1 MTIFKIQSFQFWI
14 GISVLSLIILFI
26 SFSSLI
32 IKYDPNVQNDPAQN
46 RLQKPNWKFWFGTD
60 KFGRDIFSRVLY
72 GGRISLF
79 IAVSVVLFSVII
91 GSLYGAISGYFG
103 GLIDQILMRFVDLL
117 LSFPI
122 IFLAITCMALFGA
135 GHVMLIF
142 VLTLTSW
149 MDVARLVRAEVHS
162 LKQRP
167 FILKAKAV
175 GLKTSRIISKHLMP
189 NVLLTVFTFSII
201 RTADII
207 LIESALSFIGI
218 GTQPPTAS
226 WGSMICD
233 GRSYLPFVWWI
244 TFFPGI
250 AILCTT
256 MSLNFIGHGLKTT
269 HE

>member
-1 MTIFKIQSFQFWI
+1 MSIFKIQSLQFWV
-14 GISVLSLIILFI
+14 GLSILCLIILII

-32 IKYDPNVQNDPAQN
+32 IKYDPDIQNNPAQN
-46 RLQKPNWKFWFGTD
+46 RLKKPGWKFWFGTD
-60 KFGRDIFSRVLY
+60 KFGRDVFSRVLY
-72 GGRISLF
+72 GGRISLI
-79 IAVSVVLFSVII
+79 IAVSVVLFSAII
-91 GSLYGAISGYFG
+91 GSFFGAISGYFG
-103 GLIDQILMRFVDLL
+103 GLLDQILMRFVDLL

-135 GHVMLIF
+135 GHLMLIV

-149 MDVARLVRAEVHS
+149 MDVARLVRAEVLS
-162 LKQRP
+162 IKQRP

-175 GLKTSRIISKHLMP
+175 GLKTSRIIGRHLLP

-201 RTADII
+201 RMADII

-218 GTQPPTAS
+218 GTQPPTSS
-226 WGSMICD
+226 WGSMISD
-233 GRSYLPFVWWI
+233 GRSYLPFAWWI

-256 MSLNFIGHGLKTT
+256 MSLNFIGHGLKTLN
-269 HE
+269 E